1 LPDELWEKGEK
12 LWLIHRAGIASC
24 RILPKDA
31 PTGNLMDGKT
41 KVRLEQDGSV
51 LIVDEAA
58 TEPANHPE
66 QGTGR
71 NKMSKFQNC
80 TLHLRLIGD
89 RNVN

>member
-1 LPDELWEKGEK
+1 
-12 LWLIHRAGIASC
+12 
-24 RILPKDA
+24 
-31 PTGNLMDGKT
+31 MDGKT

-71 NKMSKFQNC
+71 NEMSRFQNC
-80 TLHLRLIGD
+80 TLHLRQIGD